1 MMRPGDHLNLGWAR
15 LILEELWRLGVR
27 DLCIAPGS
35 RSAPLTL
42 AASEHP
48 HLRTHCHF
56 DERGL
61 GFLALGL
68 AKSSE
73 RPVAVI
79 TTSGTAVANLYPA
92 VIEARLSRVP
102 LIILSADRPAELIDC
117 GANQAI
123 AQPGLFAGYP
133 VFAQNLPTP
142 DRRIDPRFVL
152 GTLDQLWHALQQQ
165 PGPAHLNCPYAEP
178 LYAGQGEPLPDDYLD
193 GLRHW
198 LSHDQPL
205 TRYDHAFSS
214 VQGSTHVQGATQAST
229 LATDDERASWLEFAR
244 QPGIIIAGQIAN
256 PQDAAAVLA
265 LARHLGWPLLADVQS
280 QLRFTPQAIT
290 HVDLAL
296 HHPGFQQQLAAA
308 TVVLQVGGRLISKRL
323 SQFVSQHS
331 WQARWQLDASTERL
345 APDYRLDRRLIAPI
359 AAWCQQHIA
368 CTPAAPRWDR
378 LAASTAPLARLLE
391 LQLDRWSELGL
402 AHRLCALLPGPLLLG
417 NSLPARLLDMLGQS
431 RPLDDQPG
439 RVFSNRGAS
448 GIDGLIAT
456 ACGIALGVAQRVAQ
470 QPQTATSETATST
483 TTLLIGDTS
492 ALHDL
497 NSLALLRQP
506 GLNLVLVLVNNDGGS
521 IFTLLPGAA
530 QSPALDA
537 FFRLP
542 HGLDFAH
549 AAAQFGLRYRAPDN
563 LEAFSRDY
571 QQATQGGVTL
581 IECRF
586 PADEVARQLGE
597 LAQACRDLEL
607 PDAQP

>member
-48 HLRTHCHF
+48 HLRSHCHF

-68 AKSSE
+68 AKSSD

-102 LIILSADRPAELIDC
+102 LIILSADRPPELIDC

-152 GTLDQLWHALQQQ
+152 GSLDQLWHALQQQ

-205 TRYDHAFSS
+205 TRYD
-214 VQGSTHVQGATQAST
+214 QPPTLAST
-229 LATDDERASWLEFAR
+229 LATDDEHASWLEFASHR
-244 QPGIIIAGQIAN
+244 GVIVAGQITN

-265 LARHLGWPLLADVQS
+265 LAEHLGWPLLADVQS

-296 HHPGFQQQLAAA
+296 HHPGFQRQLAAA
-308 TVVLQVGGRLISKRL
+308 EVVLQVGGRLISKRL
-323 SQFVSQHS
+323 SQFVSQHG
-331 WQARWQLDASTERL
+331 WLARWQLDASTERL

-359 AAWCQQHIA
+359 SAWCQQQMA
-368 CTPAAPRWDR
+368 CTAAAPRWDR
-378 LAASTAPLARLLE
+378 LAAYTAPLARLLD
-391 LQLDRWSELGL
+391 LQLGHWSELGL

-417 NSLPARLLDMLGQS
+417 NSLPARLLDMLGQP

-439 RVFSNRGAS
+439 QVFSNRGAS

-456 ACGIALGVAQRVAQ
+456 ACGIALGTAQ
-470 QPQTATSETATST
+470 QQETATAT

-506 GLNLVLVLVNNDGGS
+506 GLKLVLVLVNNDGGS

-549 AAAQFGLRYRAPDN
+549 AAAQFGLCYRAPDN
-563 LEAFSRDY
+563 LAAFSHDY
-571 QQATQGGVTL
+571 RQATQGGVTL

-607 PDAQP
+607 PDADAQP